1 MIQRILNFIHN
12 QERRLKG
19 CEPQVFTRFCRI
31 ETESYARIGS
41 NGKQPAQN
49 TAAQHLKMIHQG
61 ITQRVSDKFVT
72 IGLLCF
78 EE

>member
-19 CEPQVFTRFCRI
+19 CKSQVFKRFVHT
-31 ETESYARIGS
+31 ETESYARIGR
-41 NGKQPAQN
+41 NKKQPAQI
-49 TAAQHLKMIHQG
+49 AVAQHLKMIHQG
-61 ITQRVSDKFVT
+61 ITRRMSDKFVT
-72 IGLLCF
+72 IGLHCF